1 MSRVVRIV
9 LFVAGAVVL
18 GFLTTW
24 AFLAYLHPDRVIDFA
39 TMLQMCGIPL
49 SR

>member
-1 MSRVVRIV
+1 MSLALRIA
-9 LFVAGAVVL
+9 LFAAGAVVL

>member
-1 MSRVVRIV
+1 MSLALRIA
-9 LFVAGAVVL
+9 LFAAGAAVL